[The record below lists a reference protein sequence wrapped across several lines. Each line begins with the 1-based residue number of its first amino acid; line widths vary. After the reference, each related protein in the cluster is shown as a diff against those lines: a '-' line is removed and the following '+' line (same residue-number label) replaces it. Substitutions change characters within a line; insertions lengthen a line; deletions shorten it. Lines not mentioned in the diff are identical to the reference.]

1 MMRDSLIFY
10 QSFAKAIKRLPEEDQ
25 LRALW
30 SIIDYGLDGTNRMIG
45 MKMPVRY
52 VVEMFLDRMAASKIY
67 RGKAYTD
74 SDPLQYFLKGG
85 RENYVMHP
93 ETKALLEQLLVM
105 LEEEG
110 EEKTYD
116 YIRAYVLKEK

>member
-1 MMRDSLIFY
+1 
-10 QSFAKAIKRLPEEDQ
+10 
-25 LRALW
+25 
-30 SIIDYGLDGTNRMIG
+30 
-45 MKMPVRY
+45 
-52 VVEMFLDRMAASKIY
+52 MFLVRMAASKIY